1 MEATKQIFVKGL
13 PAETSNEDIENYFS
27 EVGPIR
33 RCFIITKKGSKVC
46 NGMAYVWYALPE
58 HAVLA
63 VKEKNNK
70 PFKNKIISVQVAK
83 SKPADEKE
91 NNKNKKTANKDQK
104 TQENNNEEQ
113 GDNTTTTTPTTTTT
127 TEPSKPVLKK
137 PIVEKKNE
145 FVVIASNFVADKKII
160 NHFLSLK
167 DGTIQ
172 TVFPIPYSNGAIRI
186 ICESL
191 ENANK
196 VLAKLAKGKEYNGK
210 PVSFALESDHVKIN
224 ELIIRNLSFTTNV
237 QHLVDKFSPVGEVLL
252 IKLPTKQGQSTNKGF
267 GFVLYK
273 QRDHA
278 VKALSELNNTKIN
291 NRQVAIDWAVPQEQ
305 YKSMVNEKV
314 ESEKDQEMK
323 DNKEEEEEED
333 NEEDN
338 EEEDNEEGDDDEES
352 DDDEDDDEDMDEDE
366 DEDDD
371 DEDMDDDAQDEKE
384 KKRKEKEEWE
394 KAKEKNIKEVGEMK
408 TIFIR
413 NLAFDTTQEEL
424 ESKFEQFGSMV
435 FCRLVLDK
443 VTNKP
448 TGKAFIKFNEKESA
462 ERAYHEC
469 QSVPLY
475 DPTLEEKISKSNEK
489 KKNSKKNQ
497 VNQLAA
503 LLQGGIMVG
512 GRHLIVDYAVDHQK
526 ASDFKAKKIENSDKK
541 NRHLLNIG
549 KILQGSKEGNQLN
562 EKDWKLRSEAD
573 KENNTKLKVNPNY
586 YVSPTRLCFRNIPL
600 HINDISLKH
609 ACMKALKEKNSKAKI
624 VFSKVT
630 VDKERISADG
640 KPKSKG
646 FGFVEFN
653 THEGAL
659 SALHVINNNTK
670 IFYNQSYPKSKD
682 HRPFVQFAVEDA
694 RAVKIQ
700 KEYHEKLRA
709 RQKTQKFYREQEL
722 KKNMNSN
729 ILNDAEA
736 GQKLGRG
743 QKQRLKKRLA
753 REKLEKQGV
762 NVEELHKEKEQ
773 QKVDKLRRQ
782 ELASLPKNKVTQQSQ
797 EKEIKKLKE
806 TKKFVGSKRKDSDFD
821 GKALSYRDSFNS
833 TEDRPI
839 KKKKWLKE

>member
-33 RCFIITKKGSKVC
+33 RCFIITTKGSKVC

-58 HAVLA
+58 HALLA

-70 PFKNKIISVQVAK
+70 PFKNKIIQVQVAK
-83 SKPADEKE
+83 SKQQDEKDNKDK
-91 NNKNKKTANKDQK
+91 NNKKQSKDQK
-104 TQENNNEEQ
+104 QQQDENNQ
-113 GDNTTTTTPTTTTT
+113 DDSTTTTPTTNTTT
-127 TEPSKPVLKK
+127 TTTTPAVVVTKK
-137 PIVEKKNE
+137 PIEKKKDE
-145 FVVIASNFVADKKII
+145 FVIIANNFVADKKII

-167 DGTIQ
+167 EGTIT
-172 TVFPIPYSNGAIRI
+172 TVFPIPYSNSSIRI
-186 ICESL
+186 ICDTL
-191 ENANK
+191 DNANK
-196 VLAKLAKGKEYNGK
+196 VLAKLSKGKEYNGK
-210 PVSFALESDHVKIN
+210 VVSFALESDHVKIN

-237 QHLVDKFSPVGEVLL
+237 QHLVDKFSPIGEVLL
-252 IKLPTKQGQSTNKGF
+252 IKLPTKQGTSTNKGF

-273 QRDHA
+273 NREDA
-278 VKALSELNNTKIN
+278 VKALAELNNTKIN

-305 YKSMVNEKV
+305 YKSIVNEKV
-314 ESEKDQEMK
+314 EVKDQEMEDK
-323 DNKEEEEEED
+323 DENDEDDDEEEEEQDDE
-333 NEEDN
+333 
-338 EEEDNEEGDDDEES
+338 DDEEM
-352 DDDEDDDEDMDEDE
+352 DDEDDDEEGDDDDDDE
-366 DEDDD
+366 D
-371 DEDMDDDAQDEKE
+371 DEDMDDEDDEDDKASKRE
-384 KKRKEKEEWE
+384 QKKKEKEEWE
-394 KAKEKNIKEVGEMK
+394 KSKERNVKEVNEMK

-424 ESKFEQFGSMV
+424 ESKFEQFGKME

-448 TGKAFIKFNEKESA
+448 TGKAFIKFIEKSSA

-469 QSVPLY
+469 QAVPLF
-475 DPTLEEKISKSNEK
+475 DPTLEEKINKSNDK
-489 KKNSKKNQ
+489 KKNNKKNQ
-497 VNQLAA
+497 TNNQLAS

-512 GRHLIVDYAVDHQK
+512 GRHLNVDYAVDHQK
-526 ASDFKAKKIENSDKK
+526 ASDFKAKKIENLDKK

-549 KILQGSKEGNQLN
+549 KILQGSKEGAQLTD
-562 EKDWKLRSEAD
+562 KDWKLRSEAD

-600 HINDISLKH
+600 HINDINLKH
-609 ACMKALKEKNSKAKI
+609 ACMKALKEKDSKAKI

-630 VDKERISADG
+630 VDKERLSADG

-653 THEGAL
+653 THDGAL
-659 SALHVINNNTK
+659 AALHVINNNSK
-670 IFYNQSYPKSKD
+670 IFYNQQFPKSKD
-682 HRPFVQFAVEDA
+682 YRPFVQFAVEDA

-709 RQKTQKFYREQEL
+709 KQKTQKYFREQEQ
-722 KKNMNSN
+722 KKNMNSS

-753 REKLEKQGV
+753 REKLESQGI
-762 NVEELHKEKEQ
+762 NVEQLNKEKEQ
-773 QKVDKLRRQ
+773 QKLDKLRRQ
-782 ELASLPKNKVTQQSQ
+782 QLASLPKTKVTQQSQ
-797 EKEIKKLKE
+797 EKEIKKIKE
-806 TKKFVGSKRKDSDFD
+806 SKKFTGKRKDDFD
-821 GKALSYRDSFNS
+821 DKAQTYRKSFDQS
-833 TEDRPI
+833 DRPI
-839 KKKKWLKE
+839 KKKKWLQE